1 MSRASN
7 IPCIFPF
14 ATFTIAR
21 ATVSVLIGFIPRSKP
36 NLLRNINSGT
46 EIFSIVLSVFL
57 RIKDVG
63 RTKPYGGTPASER
76 HHPAHLSFSYRRT
89 GSWGLHRKKRPEYRQ
104 EYHVRLL
111 SLQNGTDMY
120 SPPYVVCPYFPLPY
134 GWCPCMRKRHRHGP
148 CPASSPDGQNQQR
161 EPSVLDGPY

>member
-14 ATFTIAR
+14 AIFTIAR
-21 ATVSVLIGFIPRSKP
+21 ATVSVFIGFIPRIKP

-46 EIFSIVLSVFL
+46 EIFSMVLSVFL

-63 RTKPYGGTPASER
+63 RTMAVRVNGSFRTASSSS
-76 HHPAHLSFSYRRT
+76 PFILDRRT

-104 EYHVRLL
+104 ERHVRLL
-111 SLQNGTDMY
+111 SLQNHIDMY
-120 SPPYVVCPYFPLPY
+120 SPPYVACPYFPLPY
-134 GWCPCMRKRHRHGP
+134 GWCPFMRIRHRHEP
-148 CPASSPDGQNQQR
+148 DPASSPDGQNQQR
-161 EPSVLDGPY
+161 EPSVLDVPH